1 MVSVGGISFINVF
14 RDNIKLKIF
23 ILIVGILFLVSCAE
37 TPKCN
42 YIGDSSLEANAG
54 CLVVHENKLLIVEDN
69 KGRMSLP
76 GGSKN
81 SDEVA
86 QCTAERE
93 VWEET
98 GVEVKAVKRIITF
111 NNGFQ
116 LFECDI
122 SGKQVL
128 DGSTRP
134 WRFEIDEIHWFGLSQ
149 FVNRNWRYPEQLELM
164 KEHLKNYNTDD

>member
-1 MVSVGGISFINVF
+1 MSFINVS
-14 RDNIKLKIF
+14 RDSRKLKIF
-23 ILIVGILFLVSCAE
+23 ILLVGVLFLLSCSE
-37 TPKCN
+37 MPKCN

-54 CLVVHENKLLIVEDN
+54 CLVVHDNKLLIVEDG

-81 SDEVA
+81 SGEVA

-98 GVEVKAVKRIITF
+98 GVEVKAVKRVTTF

-122 SGKQVL
+122 SGKQIL

-134 WRFEIDEIHWFGLSQ
+134 WRFEIGEIYWLGHNQ
-149 FVNRNWRYPEQLELM
+149 FVDRNWRYPEQLDLM
-164 KEHLKNYNTDD
+164 KEHLKNYYTDD

>member
-1 MVSVGGISFINVF
+1 MLVGISFINVS

-23 ILIVGILFLVSCAE
+23 ILIICVLFLVSCAE

-42 YIGDSSLEANAG
+42 YSGDSSLEANAG
-54 CLVVHENKLLIVEDN
+54 CLVVHENKLLIVEDS

-81 SDEVA
+81 SGEVA

-98 GVEVKAVKRIITF
+98 GVEVKAVKRITTF

-128 DGSTRP
+128 DGATRP

-149 FVNRNWRYPEQLELM
+149 FVNKNWRYPEQLALM
-164 KEHLKNYNTDD
+164 KAHLKNHYTDD